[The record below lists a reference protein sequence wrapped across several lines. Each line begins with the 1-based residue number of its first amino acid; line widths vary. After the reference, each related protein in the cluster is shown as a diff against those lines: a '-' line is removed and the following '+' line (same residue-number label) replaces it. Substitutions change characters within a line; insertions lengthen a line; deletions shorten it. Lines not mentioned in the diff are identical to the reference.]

1 MIFILFVKVTLCT
14 SGKFRLSS
22 ASNPVKSAVLAIWL
36 SIAASPATANDDPL
50 ESLNREIL
58 EFNDAADSAILR
70 PIAVAYD
77 ETVPKPIRRGLM
89 NAYDNLTDV
98 NAAVNALLQGRPGYA
113 VKNTGRVL
121 INTTFGLLGVID
133 VASDMGIEPY
143 ETDFGHTLARWG
155 APEGPY
161 VMVPFLGPRTFRS
174 GIGDIT
180 DSFMSANDYV
190 FDDELITWGSRG
202 WRALEYRADLLE
214 AEDLITGDRYV
225 FIRDAYLQ
233 NREAL
238 VNDGVVEDT
247 FSDFEEDEWDED
259 F

>member
-1 MIFILFVKVTLCT
+1 MWVVLVVW
-14 SGKFRLSS
+14 
-22 ASNPVKSAVLAIWL
+22 LAITKT
-36 SIAASPATANDDPL
+36 PALANDDPFQ
-50 ESLNREIL
+50 SLNREIL
-58 EFNDAADSAILR
+58 EFNDAADAVILR

-77 ETVPKPIRRGLM
+77 ETVPRPIRRGLM
-89 NAYDNLTDV
+89 NAYDNLSDV
-98 NAAVNALLQGRPGYA
+98 NAALNALLQGRPVYA
-113 VKNTGRVL
+113 VRNTGRVL
-121 INTTFGLLGVID
+121 LNTTFGLLGIID
-133 VASDMGIEPY
+133 VASDIGIEPY

-190 FDDELITWGSRG
+190 FDDDLITWGSRG
-202 WRALEYRADLLE
+202 WRVLEYRVDLLD

-233 NREAL
+233 SREAL
-238 VNDGVVEDT
+238 VNDGVVKDT

>member
-1 MIFILFVKVTLCT
+1 M
-14 SGKFRLSS
+14 
-22 ASNPVKSAVLAIWL
+22 
-36 SIAASPATANDDPL
+36 
-50 ESLNREIL
+50 
-58 EFNDAADSAILR
+58 
-70 PIAVAYD
+70 
-77 ETVPKPIRRGLM
+77 
-89 NAYDNLTDV
+89 
-98 NAAVNALLQGRPGYA
+98 NAAVNALLQGRPNYA
-113 VKNTGRVL
+113 LKNTGRVL
-121 INTTFGLLGVID
+121 LNTTFGLLGVID

-190 FDDELITWGSRG
+190 FDDDLVTWGSRA
-202 WRALEYRADLLE
+202 WRALEYRADLQRPRISSRVIAMSSFATLTHRT
-214 AEDLITGDRYV
+214 ARL
-225 FIRDAYLQ
+225 
-233 NREAL
+233 L

>member
-1 MIFILFVKVTLCT
+1 MSV
-14 SGKFRLSS
+14 
-22 ASNPVKSAVLAIWL
+22 VLAICL
-36 SIAASPATANDDPL
+36 AVGMTPALANDDPF

-58 EFNDAADSAILR
+58 EFNDAADAAILR

-77 ETVPKPIRRGLM
+77 ETVPTPIRRGLM
-89 NAYDNLTDV
+89 NAYDNLSDV

-113 VKNTGRVL
+113 MKNTGRVVL
-121 INTTFGLLGVID
+121 NTTFGLLGVID

-190 FDDELITWGSRG
+190 FDDDLITWGSRG

-247 FSDFEEDEWDED
+247 FSVFVEDEWDED

>member
-1 MIFILFVKVTLCT
+1 MIQLRTLFSC
-14 SGKFRLSS
+14 
-22 ASNPVKSAVLAIWL
+22 AVLVL
-36 SIAASPATANDDPL
+36 TLGATSVAEAGSDPF

-58 EFNDAADSAILR
+58 EFNDAADEAILR

-77 ETVPKPIRRGLM
+77 NTVPMPIRQGLM

-98 NAAVNALLQGRPGYA
+98 NGALNALFQGRPVRA
-113 VKNTGRVL
+113 TRNTGRVL
-121 INTTFGLLGVID
+121 INTTLGLLGLID
-133 VASDMGIEPY
+133 IASEMGIEPY

-190 FDDELITWGSRG
+190 FDDDLVTWGSRG
-202 WRALEYRADLLE
+202 WRALEYRADLLD
-214 AEDLITGDRYV
+214 AEELITGDRYV

-238 VNDGVVEDT
+238 VKDGVVEDT
-247 FSDFEEDEWDED
+247 FSDFEEGEWDDD

>member
-1 MIFILFVKVTLCT
+1 MSVVLTVW
-14 SGKFRLSS
+14 
-22 ASNPVKSAVLAIWL
+22 LAIMNT
-36 SIAASPATANDDPL
+36 PALANDDPFQ
-50 ESLNREIL
+50 SLNREIL
-58 EFNDAADSAILR
+58 EFNDAADAVILR

-77 ETVPKPIRRGLM
+77 ETVPRPIRRGLM
-89 NAYDNLTDV
+89 NAYDNLSDV
-98 NAAVNALLQGRPGYA
+98 NAALNALLQGRPVYA
-113 VKNTGRVL
+113 VRNTGRVL
-121 INTTFGLLGVID
+121 LNTTFGLLGVID
-133 VASDMGIEPY
+133 VASDIGIEPY

-190 FDDELITWGSRG
+190 FDDDLITWGSRG
-202 WRALEYRADLLE
+202 WRVLEYRVDLLD

-233 NREAL
+233 SREAL
-238 VNDGVVEDT
+238 VNDGVVKDT

>member
-1 MIFILFVKVTLCT
+1 M
-14 SGKFRLSS
+14 SP
-22 ASNPVKSAVLAIWL
+22 ASNFVISVVVAIWL
-36 SIAASPATANDDPL
+36 AIAVAPAMANDDPL
-50 ESLNREIL
+50 EPLNREIL
-58 EFNDAADSAILR
+58 EFNDAADAAILR
-70 PIAVAYD
+70 PIGVAYD
-77 ETVPKPIRRGLM
+77 ETVPRPIRRGLM

-98 NAAVNALLQGRPGYA
+98 NAAVNALLQGRPSYA
-113 VKNTGRVL
+113 VKNTRRVL
-121 INTTFGLLGVID
+121 LNTTFGLLGVID

-190 FDDELITWGSRG
+190 FDDDLITWGSRG
-202 WRALEYRADLLE
+202 WRTLEYRADLLE

>member
-1 MIFILFVKVTLCT
+1 MSV
-14 SGKFRLSS
+14 
-22 ASNPVKSAVLAIWL
+22 VLAIWL
-36 SIAASPATANDDPL
+36 AIAVPPALANDDPL
-50 ESLNREIL
+50 ESINREIL
-58 EFNDAADSAILR
+58 AFNDAADVAILR
-70 PIAVAYD
+70 PIAIAYD
-77 ETVPKPIRRGLM
+77 EAVPMPIRRGLM

-98 NAAVNALLQGRPGYA
+98 NAAVNALVQGRPNYA
-113 VKNTGRVL
+113 LKNTGRVL
-121 INTTFGLLGVID
+121 LNTTFGLLGVID

-190 FDDELITWGSRG
+190 FNDDLITWGSRG

>member
-1 MIFILFVKVTLCT
+1 M
-14 SGKFRLSS
+14 SS
-22 ASNPVKSAVLAIWL
+22 ASNPVISAVLAIWL
-36 SIAASPATANDDPL
+36 SIAVAPAIANEDPF

-58 EFNDAADSAILR
+58 EFNDAADAAILR

-77 ETVPKPIRRGLM
+77 DTVPRPIRRGLM

-98 NAAVNALLQGRPGYA
+98 NGAVNALLQGRPGYA

-190 FDDELITWGSRG
+190 FDDDFITWGSRG

>member
-1 MIFILFVKVTLCT
+1 MWVVLVVW
-14 SGKFRLSS
+14 
-22 ASNPVKSAVLAIWL
+22 LAIMKT
-36 SIAASPATANDDPL
+36 PALANDDPFQ
-50 ESLNREIL
+50 SLNREIL
-58 EFNDAADSAILR
+58 EFNDAADAVILR

-77 ETVPKPIRRGLM
+77 ETVPRPIRRGLM
-89 NAYDNLTDV
+89 NAYDNLSDV
-98 NAAVNALLQGRPGYA
+98 NAALNALLQGRPVYA
-113 VKNTGRVL
+113 VRNTGRVL
-121 INTTFGLLGVID
+121 LNTTFGLLGVID
-133 VASDMGIEPY
+133 VASDIGIEPY

-190 FDDELITWGSRG
+190 FDDDLITWGSRG
-202 WRALEYRADLLE
+202 WRVLEYRVDLLD

-233 NREAL
+233 SREAL
-238 VNDGVVEDT
+238 VNDGVVKDT
-247 FSDFEEDEWDED
+247 FSDFEEDEWDEG

>member
-1 MIFILFVKVTLCT
+1 V
-14 SGKFRLSS
+14 SP
-22 ASNPVKSAVLAIWL
+22 ASNPVISVVLAIWL
-36 SIAASPATANDDPL
+36 SIAVSPATANDDPF

-58 EFNDAADSAILR
+58 EFNDAADAAILR

-121 INTTFGLLGVID
+121 VNTTFGLLGVID

-190 FDDELITWGSRG
+190 FDDDLITWGSRG
-202 WRALEYRADLLE
+202 WRALEYRSDLLE

>member
-1 MIFILFVKVTLCT
+1 M
-14 SGKFRLSS
+14 SS
-22 ASNPVKSAVLAIWL
+22 ASNSLASIVLAICL
-36 SIAASPATANDDPL
+36 VIRVTPVLANDDPF

-58 EFNDAADSAILR
+58 EFNDAADTAILR

-77 ETVPKPIRRGLM
+77 ETVPTPIRHGLM
-89 NAYDNLTDV
+89 NVYVNLTEV

-121 INTTFGLLGVID
+121 LNTTFGLLGVID

-155 APEGPY
+155 APEGPS
-161 VMVPFLGPRTFRS
+161 VMVPFFGPRTFRS

-180 DSFMSANDYV
+180 DSFMSGNDYV
-190 FDDELITWGSRG
+190 FEDNLVTWGSRG
-202 WRALEYRADLLE
+202 WRGLEYRADLLD
-214 AEDLITGDRYV
+214 ADDLITGDRYV
-225 FIRDAYLQ
+225 FIRDAYRQ